1 MARLILD
8 TNTLIELDR
17 HGDRVTGISES
28 DDIAIAAV
36 TLAELRHGAL
46 AADTAR
52 RPARE
57 QFVEDVEETIEVLPY
72 TRSTATAHGA
82 LLDHVR
88 RSGKPRGAHDLIIAA
103 HARQTGRQ
111 VVSLDVKARF
121 SDLPGVDIPAGQQ
134 PQSRP
139 PAPDQ

>member
-8 TNTLIELDR
+8 TNALIQLDR
-17 HGDRVTGISES
+17 HGEDVTGISES

-46 AADTAR
+46 AADPPR
-52 RPARE
+52 RQARE
-57 QFVEDVEETIEVLPY
+57 QFVQDVEETIEVLPY
-72 TRSTATAHGA
+72 TRSTATAHAA

-121 SDLPGVDIPAGQQ
+121 SDLPGVRVTDEQ
-134 PQSRP
+134 
-139 PAPDQ
+139 

>member
-8 TNTLIELDR
+8 TSALIRLDR
-17 HGDRVTGISES
+17 HGGRLTGITES
-28 DDIAIAAV
+28 DDIAVAAV

-46 AADTAR
+46 SADPSR
-52 RPARE
+52 GPARE
-57 QFVEDVEETIEVLPY
+57 QFIEDVEETIEVLPY
-72 TRSTATAHGA
+72 TRSTAAEHA
-82 LLDHVR
+82 VLLDHVR

-121 SDLPGVDIPAGQQ
+121 SDLPGVSMPAGQ
-134 PQSRP
+134 
-139 PAPDQ
+139 

>member
-8 TNTLIELDR
+8 TNALIQLDR
-17 HGDRVTGISES
+17 HGEDVTGISES

-36 TLAELRHGAL
+36 TLAELRHGVL

-52 RPARE
+52 RQARE

-121 SDLPGVDIPAGQQ
+121 SDLPGVRMTDEQ
-134 PQSRP
+134 
-139 PAPDQ
+139 

>member
-8 TNTLIELDR
+8 TNALIQLDR
-17 HGDRVTGISES
+17 HGERVAGISES

-46 AADTAR
+46 AADAAR
-52 RPARE
+52 RQARR
-57 QFVEDVEETIEVLPY
+57 QFIQDVEKTIEVLPY
-72 TRSTATAHGA
+72 TRSTAAEHAA

-88 RSGKPRGAHDLIIAA
+88 RSGRPRGAHDLIIAA

-111 VVSLDVKARF
+111 VVSLDVKARY
-121 SDLPGVDIPAGQQ
+121 SDLPGVGIPAWQ
-134 PQSRP
+134 
-139 PAPDQ
+139 

>member
-8 TNTLIELDR
+8 TNALIELDR
-17 HGDRVTGISES
+17 DGERVTGISES

-46 AADTAR
+46 AADTVRWQAR
-52 RPARE
+52 D
-57 QFVEDVEETIEVLPY
+57 QFIQDVEETIAVLPY
-72 TRSTATAHGA
+72 TRSTAAEHAA

-111 VVSLDVKARF
+111 VVSLDIKARF
-121 SDLPGVDIPAGQQ
+121 GDLPGVGIPGGQ
-134 PQSRP
+134 
-139 PAPDQ
+139 

>member
-8 TNTLIELDR
+8 TNALIQLDR
-17 HGDRVTGISES
+17 HGERVTGISES

-46 AADTAR
+46 AADTSR
-52 RPARE
+52 RQARE
-57 QFVEDVEETIEVLPY
+57 QFIQDVEETIEVLPY
-72 TRSTATAHGA
+72 TRSTAAERAA

-111 VVSLDVKARF
+111 VVSLDVKVRF
-121 SDLPGVDIPAGQQ
+121 SDLPGVGMPAEQ
-134 PQSRP
+134 
-139 PAPDQ
+139 

>member
-8 TNTLIELDR
+8 TNALIQLDR
-17 HGDRVTGISES
+17 HGERVTGISES

-46 AADTAR
+46 AADTSR
-52 RPARE
+52 RQARE
-57 QFVEDVEETIEVLPY
+57 QFIQDVEKTIEALPY
-72 TRSTATAHGA
+72 TRSTAAEHAA

-111 VVSLDVKARF
+111 VVSLDVKVRF
-121 SDLPGVDIPAGQQ
+121 SDLPGVGMPAEQ
-134 PQSRP
+134 
-139 PAPDQ
+139 

>member
-8 TNTLIELDR
+8 TNALIELDR
-17 HGDRVTGISES
+17 HGERVAGISES

-52 RPARE
+52 RQARE
-57 QFVEDVEETIEVLPY
+57 QFIQDVEEAIEVLPY
-72 TRSTATAHGA
+72 TRSTAAEHAA

-111 VVSLDVKARF
+111 VVSLDGNASF
-121 SDLPGVDIPAGQQ
+121 SDLPGVGMPVGQ
-134 PQSRP
+134 
-139 PAPDQ
+139 

>member
-8 TNTLIELDR
+8 TNALIELDR
-17 HGDRVTGISES
+17 HGERVTGISES

-52 RPARE
+52 RQARE
-57 QFVEDVEETIEVLPY
+57 QFIQDVEEAIEVLPY
-72 TRSTATAHGA
+72 TRSTAAEHAA

-88 RSGKPRGAHDLIIAA
+88 RSGKSRGAHDLIIAA

-111 VVSLDVKARF
+111 VVSRDAKADF
-121 SDLPGVDIPAGQQ
+121 SDLPGVGI
-134 PQSRP
+134 SS
-139 PAPDQ
+139 

>member
-8 TNTLIELDR
+8 TNALIQLDR
-17 HGDRVTGISES
+17 HGEDVTGISES

-52 RPARE
+52 RQARE
-57 QFVEDVEETIEVLPY
+57 QFVQDVEEMIEVLPY
-72 TRSTATAHGA
+72 TRSTATAHAA

-88 RSGKPRGAHDLIIAA
+88 RSGRPRGAHDLIIAA
-103 HARQTGRQ
+103 HARQTGRR
-111 VVSLDVKARF
+111 VVSFDVKARF
-121 SDLPGVDIPAGQQ
+121 SDLPGVGM
-134 PQSRP
+134 
-139 PAPDQ
+139 PDEQ

>member
-8 TNTLIELDR
+8 TNALIELDR
-17 HGDRVTGISES
+17 HAERVTGISDS

-36 TLAELRHGAL
+36 TLAELRRGAL

-52 RPARE
+52 RQARE
-57 QFVEDVEETIEVLPY
+57 QFIQDVEETIEVLPY
-72 TRSTATAHGA
+72 TRSTAAEHAA

-121 SDLPGVDIPAGQQ
+121 SDLPGVGMPAGQ
-134 PQSRP
+134 
-139 PAPDQ
+139 

>member
-8 TNTLIELDR
+8 TNAVIQLDR
-17 HGDRVTGISES
+17 QEEGLVGISES
-28 DDIAIAAV
+28 DDIAVAAV
-36 TLAELRHGAL
+36 TLAELRHGVP
-46 AADTAR
+46 AADPAR
-52 RPARE
+52 QRARE
-57 QFVEDVEETIEVLPY
+57 QFVQDVEETIEILPY
-72 TRSTATAHGA
+72 TRSTAADHAA

-121 SDLPGVDIPAGQQ
+121 GDLPGVDITAVH
-134 PQSRP
+134 
-139 PAPDQ
+139 

>member
-8 TNTLIELDR
+8 TNALIQLDR
-17 HGDRVTGISES
+17 HGERVTGISES

-46 AADTAR
+46 AADTSR
-52 RPARE
+52 RQARE
-57 QFVEDVEETIEVLPY
+57 QFIQDVEETIEVLPY
-72 TRSTATAHGA
+72 TRSTAAEHAA

-121 SDLPGVDIPAGQQ
+121 SDLPGVGMPAEQ
-134 PQSRP
+134 
-139 PAPDQ
+139 